1 MYELTIPNID
11 IVTENQDIRLI
22 GYDYLDEQLDKL
34 GEYLGSIEVT
44 PENIKENK
52 KLVAQ
57 VRKACRELNDR
68 RLSFKKEYLKPLQ
81 TLEHQI
87 KELDNKAS
95 RFEELVRVQIRD
107 LEELER
113 EEKREEIET
122 LFKKR
127 QRIYGQEELYPFESF
142 LTRQH
147 LNKSTS
153 MNKIEEEM
161 VEWFESRQN
170 DIYALINYSESI
182 PQDKDNVL
190 AQYLDCGSVSQTI
203 QYFTDLNEKL
213 EQVRIAQ
220 EKPTRVRANKARP
233 KTTKLIRISENDL
246 ERVKQLLSASN
257 IEFEIV

>member
-11 IVTENQDIRLI
+11 IVAENQEIRLI
-22 GYDYLDEQLDKL
+22 GYEYLDEQLDKL

-68 RLSFKKEYLKPLQ
+68 RLSFKKEYMKPLQ

-87 KELDNKAS
+87 KQIDTKAS

-113 EEKREEIET
+113 EEKREEIKQ
-122 LFKKR
+122 LFDKR
-127 QRIYGQEELYPFESF
+127 LKIYGSEELYPFDKF

-153 MNKIEEEM
+153 MKKIEEEM
-161 VEWFESRQN
+161 VDWFENRQN

-190 AQYLDCGSVSQTI
+190 AQYLDCDSVSQTI
-203 QYFTDLNEKL
+203 QYFTDLNTKL
-213 EQVRIAQ
+213 EQVKLAQ
-220 EKPTRVRANKARP
+220 KKPKRVRANKTQP
-233 KTTKLIRISENDL
+233 KITKLIRISENDL